1 MNDILIGLK
10 YIKYF
15 YDKIN
20 AQMPLDTIL
29 LTITILI
36 LIIFIINKI
45 KSISRNYYQIKNSFS
60 QKLYK
65 VSIPN
70 NRKFQD
76 ENNKKDIKQILSGL
90 ELFFYNIAGIEPE
103 YSNRKSI
110 KDRFKRFF
118 IGRNDHFCMEIVN
131 GEDDLISFYFS
142 IPGNLDTLI
151 KQQIIA
157 TWPDSFIEEVSD
169 YNIFSK
175 DNTTIACEAT
185 LSKNYNIPLKT
196 YQNFE
201 TDPLDILLNSIS
213 KFVRGDGA
221 VIQIIARSADPSWR
235 NFGKKIISDLN
246 NGKNVESILKEKSSS
261 QIFLFIKQFL
271 RYANGHSD
279 NKHEDMHKLTPSEDE
294 LIHAIE
300 NKISKPGMDINLR
313 VLVSSKEANKK
324 NIKNKM
330 TNIIDC
336 FSQYGHYNLL
346 NSFKFNIP
354 KGSKQ
359 RKLINNIIYRK
370 FNEAKDFV
378 LASDELITLFHLPLP
393 STEIPNINWLL
404 CRTAPAIFLCPQ
416 NGITLGYNTYSG
428 VTKTIKITE
437 DDRLRHFYI
446 LGKSGTGKTNLL
458 KDLAVQDILAG
469 NGVGIIDPHGDFAD
483 NVLSYIPRERAQ
495 DVIFFDPSDLERPI
509 GLNLYEFDENFPEQ
523 KTLIINQFIEMLY
536 TMYDKEQIG
545 GPMFEYYTKNALAL
559 NMEDPASGNTM
570 IEIPRVMAEKE
581 FRHMKLSKCKD
592 PIIKNFWMK
601 EAEKAGGD
609 AALENIV
616 PYITSKLNQF
626 IQNAFMRNIVGQQ
639 KSTIDFKD
647 IMNTKKILICKF
659 AKGEIGDMNAQL
671 LGLVVTGRLLITA
684 LERTK
689 QPETER
695 QPFFL
700 YIDECQNFLTP
711 TITTILAEARKYGL
725 GLILANQFIT
735 QLVNKN
741 DTTIKDA
748 VFGNAGTIV
757 SFRISTEDAEF
768 MEKQMDPV
776 FSRFDLENAPSGI
789 ACAKTLINNSPTKPF
804 TLETRK
810 YWKIYGDPYSKENL
824 EKAKYIKEL
833 SRLKYGKPK
842 NIVEADILNRLMP
855 QVNIQNEYKPSPEE
869 ELKKLFNEE

>member
-1 MNDILIGLK
+1 MNNILIGFK

-20 AQMPLDTIL
+20 AQIPLDAIL
-29 LTITILI
+29 LSIIILLI
-36 LIIFIINKI
+36 IIFITIKI
-45 KSISRNYYQIKNSFS
+45 RKTLNRYYQTKNSFS

-70 NRKFQD
+70 NRKSTD
-76 ENNKKDIKQILSGL
+76 ENNKKEIKQILSGL
-90 ELFFYNIAGIEPE
+90 ELFFYNIASIDPE
-103 YSNRKSI
+103 YSNEKSI
-110 KDRFKRFF
+110 KDNLKRFF
-118 IGRNDHFCMEIVN
+118 IGRNDHFCIEIVN
-131 GEDDLISFYFS
+131 GNNDLISFYFS
-142 IPGNLDTLI
+142 LPEKLDTLI
-151 KQQIIA
+151 RQQIIT
-157 TWPDSFIEEVSD
+157 TWPDSFIEEVND

-175 DNTTIACEAT
+175 DNTTIACEAI

-213 KFVRGDGA
+213 KFVKGDSA
-221 VIQIIARSADPSWR
+221 VIQLVLRSSYSSWR

-246 NGKNVESILKEKSSS
+246 SGKNIEVVLKEHASFKILKSMKG
-261 QIFLFIKQFL
+261 FID
-271 RYANGHSD
+271 YANGYP
-279 NKHEDMHKLTPSEDE
+279 NKNSQNNIHKLTPAEEE
-294 LIHAIE
+294 LLRAIE
-300 NKISKPGMDINLR
+300 NKISKPGMDVNLR
-313 VLVSSKEANKK
+313 VLLSTKDKDKK
-324 NIKNKM
+324 VLKNKM
-330 TNIIDC
+330 TDIIDY
-336 FSQYGHYNLL
+336 FSQYGHYGLL

-354 KGSKQ
+354 KGGGQ
-359 RKLINNIIYRK
+359 RKLISNIIYRR
-370 FNEAKDFV
+370 FNESKSFV
-378 LASDELITLFHLPLP
+378 LTSDELITLFHLPLP
-393 STEIPNINWLL
+393 GTEIPNIDWLL
-404 CRTAPAIFLCPQ
+404 CRTAPAIFSCPQ
-416 NGITLGYNTYSG
+416 DGIILGYNTYSG
-428 VTKTIKITE
+428 TTKTIKVSET
-437 DDRLRHFYI
+437 DRLRHFYI

-458 KDLAVQDILAG
+458 KDLAIQDILAG

-483 NVLSYIPRERAQ
+483 NVLSYIPKERAQ

-509 GLNLYEFDENFPEQ
+509 GLNLYEFDENVPEQ
-523 KTLIINQFIEMLY
+523 KTLIINQFIDMIY

-570 IEIPRVMAEKE
+570 VEIPRVMSDRE
-581 FRHMKLSKCKD
+581 FRHMKLSRCKD
-592 PIIKNFWMK
+592 PIIKNFWTK
-601 EAEKAGGD
+601 EAEKAGGE

-626 IQNAFMRNIVGQQ
+626 IQNDFMRNIVGQQ
-639 KSTIDFKD
+639 KSTIDFAD

-689 QPETER
+689 QPEAER

-725 GLILANQFIT
+725 GLILANQFIA
-735 QLVNKN
+735 QLVKGN

-748 VFGNAGTIV
+748 IFGNAGTII

-768 MEKQMDPV
+768 MEKQMEPV

-789 ACAKTLINNSPTKPF
+789 ACTKTLVNNSPTKPF

-810 YWKIYGDPYSKENL
+810 YWEIYGNPYSQENM
-824 EKAKYIKEL
+824 ERAKYIKEL
-833 SRLKYGKPK
+833 SRLKYGRPK
-842 NIVEADILNRLMP
+842 DIVEKDILDRL
-855 QVNIQNEYKPSPEE
+855 ITSPNNKQKINPED
-869 ELKKLFNEE
+869 ELKSLFGEE